1 MSHRITVTGLRAQG
15 HHGVLAS
22 ERESGQIFIADVVL
36 DLVPGA
42 AASDDLSNTVNYAE
56 VAEAVVGILA
66 GEPVDLIETLAERI
80 AAAVLQWPA
89 VQSTEVV
96 VHKPRAPIAVEFA
109 DVSVAI
115 RRERAPQ
122 HELGRAERPRSG
134 YSPTPEP
141 VPIVLSLGANL
152 GDAQDTLRAVVRELR
167 HELGMHV
174 RGVSPLARTKAVLTE
189 GQEPQPDY
197 LNAVVTGT
205 TTLGPRTLLACLQQI
220 EHAHGRRRAEHWG
233 ARTLDIDVV
242 AMGEIEQSDPTLTLP
257 HARAHTRAFV
267 LAPWARLDPDAVLP
281 GRDGGPVAELAAAA
295 PDHAD
300 LEWVAE
306 EWA

>member
-1 MSHRITVTGLRAQG
+1 MSHRITLTGLRAEG

-42 AASDDLSNTVNYAE
+42 AATDELSSTVNYAE

-66 GEPVDLIETLAERI
+66 GEPVDLIETLAERV
-80 AAAVLQWPA
+80 ATAVLQWPV
-89 VQSTEVV
+89 VQATEVV

-115 RRERAPQ
+115 RRERASQ
-122 HELGRAERPRSG
+122 EFGRAERPRSG
-134 YSPTPEP
+134 YSPAPEP

-152 GDAQDTLRAVVRELR
+152 GDARATLRDVVRELR
-167 HELGMHV
+167 HELGVHLS
-174 RGVSPLARTKAVLTE
+174 GVSPLARTKAVLSE
-189 GQEPQPDY
+189 DQEAQPDY

-242 AMGEIEQSDPTLTLP
+242 AMGEIEQGDPTLTLP
-257 HARAHTRAFV
+257 HPRAHTRAFV
-267 LAPWARLDPDAVLP
+267 LAPWARLDPEAVLP
-281 GRDGGPVAELAAAA
+281 GPHGGPVAELAAAA

-300 LEWVAE
+300 LEWLAE